1 MAPLLLMINPREIS
15 MPRAIWKG
23 AVTFGLVTVPVSLY
37 SATRSNDLAFR
48 LLHKKDTSPI
58 DYRRFCEAED
68 VEVDWKDIVKGYE
81 YDKGRFVVLTDEDF
95 TRARVPATQ
104 TIEILDFVP
113 GAEIDFSYFE
123 HPYWLEPT
131 KPGRK
136 GYALLRAALEQSER
150 VGIGKLVLRQREH
163 LAALRPAGKG
173 LMLTTM
179 RFAHEIAPA
188 DSLDLPDG
196 RGADKRELELALRL
210 VDSLAGEWKP
220 ERYKDEYREVL
231 LKAIEQK
238 MRGKPIRGP
247 AAAKPAKVID
257 LMTALRRSLQEP
269 GQRRPRGRRGRASRR
284 AA

>member
-1 MAPLLLMINPREIS
+1 

-37 SATRSNDLAFR
+37 SATRSRDLSFR
-48 LLHKKDTSPI
+48 LLHEKDGSPI

-68 VEVDWKDIVKGYE
+68 VEVAWKDIVKGYE
-81 YDKGRFVVLTDEDF
+81 YEKGRFVVLTDEDF
-95 TRARVPATQ
+95 ARARVPATQ

-113 GAEIDFSYFE
+113 GADIDFAYFE

-136 GYALLRAALEQSER
+136 GYLLLRKALENSGK
-150 VGIGKLVLRQREH
+150 VGIGKIVLRQREH
-163 LAALRPAGKG
+163 LAALRPAGPA

-188 DSLDLPDG
+188 GSLDLPD
-196 RGADKRELELALRL
+196 RAGAPERELDLALRL
-210 VDSLAGEWKP
+210 VDSLASEWKP
-220 ERYKDEYREVL
+220 ERYRDEYRAVL
-231 LKAIEQK
+231 MKAIEQK
-238 MRGKPIRGP
+238 IRGKPIKP
-247 AAAKPAKVID
+247 SAPAKPAKVVD
-257 LMTALRRSLQEP
+257 LMTALRRSLQES
-269 GQRRPRGRRGRASRR
+269 GRRPVRGRRGRAGRR

>member
-1 MAPLLLMINPREIS
+1 

-58 DYRRFCEAED
+58 DYRRFCDAED
-68 VEVDWKDIVKGYE
+68 VEVAWKDIVKGYE
-81 YDKGRFVVLTDEDF
+81 YEKGRFVVLTDEDF

-136 GYALLRAALEQSER
+136 GYALLRAALEASER
-150 VGIGKLVLRQREH
+150 VGIGKIVLRQREH

-188 DSLDLPDG
+188 DSFDLPD
-196 RGADKRELELALRL
+196 RSGADKRELELALRL

-231 LKAIEQK
+231 MKAIEQK
-238 MRGKPIRGP
+238 MRGKTIRAP

-269 GQRRPRGRRGRASRR
+269 GRRPTRGRRGRAGRR